1 MAYILAGLILYSAAA
16 KSLAPPSWIILR
28 TLRRT
33 NAARL
38 GIILAEFA
46 VIAGLLAQGWAA
58 ATTAALFG
66 VAAAWWRAK
75 HPARGEQGCGCF
87 GARRPSARTPSWL
100 GRARTAALLVCIV
113 GSILTA
119 LIPAANPHPLVIRTA
134 LIILG
139 AALGYP
145 LWPLKDL
152 WFSNKWLRQNAD
164 PAVAE
169 TVVWTAPLSV
179 SFGLRG
185 VTVRMMAL
193 ATPPF
198 ADIAISWLPSRL
210 SYASRQPRNPG
221 VPDGVA

>member
-16 KSLAPPSWIILR
+16 KSLAPPSWIILS

-33 NAARL
+33 NTARL
-38 GIILAEFA
+38 GVILAEFA
-46 VIAGLLAQGWAA
+46 VVAGLLAQGWAA

-66 VAAAWWRAK
+66 AAAAWWRAK
-75 HPARGEQGCGCF
+75 HPAKAGQGCGCF
-87 GARRPSARTPSWL
+87 GARRPSPPGPSWL

-113 GSILTA
+113 GSIMTA
-119 LIPAANPHPLVIRTA
+119 LIPAANPHTLVIRIA
-134 LIILG
+134 LILMG
-139 AALGYP
+139 AALGHL

-152 WFSNKWLRQNAD
+152 WFSNTWLRQNAD
-164 PAVAE
+164 PAVAR

-198 ADIAISWLPSRL
+198 ADIAISWLPSPL
-210 SYASRQPRNPG
+210 SYVANPS
-221 VPDGVA
+221 